1 MKIDDVDFSAY
12 NDISAYND
20 SRSRPVV
27 VVIGMYDC
35 TDNVSVNAVHLLPC
49 CAIVTNGETYLT
61 NNLQFY

>member
-35 TDNVSVNAVHLLPC
+35 TYA
-49 CAIVTNGETYLT
+49 TYT
-61 NNLQFY
+61 SFYCFNTIYYLI